1 MVQLGPWASIG
12 KSTGLIPGWGTDAA
26 WPPLPAPEKEEI
38 QMHTDR
44 KNIFA
49 FEWNESKRF

>member
-12 KSTGLIPGWGTDAA
+12 KSTGLIPGWGTGAA

-38 QMHTDR
+38 QMHIEALT
-44 KNIFA
+44 
-49 FEWNESKRF
+49 